1 MGILDKISKKGGKGK
16 AEKAPVKKDVKKEA
30 KPAKKAAEPSKT
42 PSRAAGKAEEQKE
55 VKGIG
60 KKESRPEAS
69 FAYSIISRPVSTEKS
84 DRQQMHGKYT
94 FYVARGANKIE
105 IARAIRTLYGVSP
118 VSVSVMNAKGKQV
131 RFGRHQGRRKA
142 TRKAIV
148 TLKEGDSI
156 SLAE

>member
-1 MGILDKISKKGGKGK
+1 MGILDKISKKGEKGQKQEEKK
-16 AEKAPVKKDVKKEA
+16 AVKKAPKKE
-30 KPAKKAAEPSKT
+30 AKKAAEPSK
-42 PSRAAGKAEEQKE
+42 AEEKKE

-94 FYVARGANKIE
+94 FYVARGSNKIE